1 MLRPLSAILVLLVTL
16 PSARADEVE
25 IVRGGRQM
33 VPKVIEIAPEESSQ
47 EDTASKPATEPE
59 RASKPSSEEKDRKK
73 AEEARAT
80 QQRIIEELA
89 RQTQGEWRRAGN
101 ALAGE

>member
-16 PSARADEVE
+16 PSARAEEVE
-25 IVRGGRQM
+25 IVRGGRKM
-33 VPKVIEIAPEESSQ
+33 APKVIEVAPEEGAAV
-47 EDTASKPATEPE
+47 ETASKPATEPE
-59 RASKPSSEEKDRKK
+59 QKPSTDEVARKK
-73 AEEARAT
+73 AEEARA
-80 QQRIIEELA
+80 QQQKIIEELA